1 MPEPAVGR
9 AFTPSRRLVRARVQ
23 VQRGGWAG
31 GRGEYRLL
39 RQAAGEAA
47 PAVEK
52 LAFSGLEDELS
63 AFVAQVVHRGPCHA
77 CAPSGATE

>member
-1 MPEPAVGR
+1 
-9 AFTPSRRLVRARVQ
+9 VRAQ

-47 PAVEK
+47 PSVET

-63 AFVAQVVHRGPCHA
+63 AFVAQVHQQARIHCFSYGVQMHKAILHA
-77 CAPSGATE
+77 GVNIT